1 MEIQIPYPPKRD
13 PLQFIFF
20 NDRGLRPGWRL
31 AIFIVIVFAL
41 TIILSIPLSLLR
53 RPGHGL
59 EPSSLILEKLFELT
73 AVLVASWA
81 MSHIEQ
87 RNMGEY
93 GLPVQN
99 AGIFSRFV
107 RGYIFWGF
115 LPLTLLLLLLRALHT
130 FYFGNVALHGIQV
143 FSWAGIWGLLFILV
157 GLHEEY
163 LLRGYALYTLSEG
176 IGFWPAAV
184 VLASVFATLHTF
196 NKGEARVGIIM
207 TALFALFASVTLRY
221 TGNLWMAAGLHAG
234 WDWGQSYFYGT
245 PNSGLVLPGHLLNPH
260 TQGPA
265 WLTGGSVGPEG
276 SVLTLVLLAVMS
288 ILFVL
293 LYRRRRRPALLV
305 TRGKPYR

>member
-1 MEIQIPYPPKRD
+1 MEIQIPDPLQRD
-13 PLQFIFF
+13 PLQSIFF

-31 AIFIVIVFAL
+31 AIFLAIIIAL
-41 TIILSIPLSLLR
+41 TVILSNLFILLR
-53 RPGHGL
+53 GPGQGL
-59 EPSSLILEKLFELT
+59 EPSSLILEKLFELV

-81 MSHIEQ
+81 MSRIEQ
-87 RNMGEY
+87 RNMAEY
-93 GLPVQN
+93 GLPLKN
-99 AGIFSRFV
+99 AGIFSRFI

-115 LPLTLLLLLLRALHT
+115 LPLTLLLLLLSALHT
-130 FYFGNVALHGIQV
+130 FYFGNVALYGIQV

-163 LLRGYALYTLSEG
+163 LLRGYALYTLAEG

-184 VLASVFATLHTF
+184 VLASVFAALHTL

-207 TALFALFASVTLRY
+207 TAVFALLASVTLRY
-221 TGNLWMAAGLHAG
+221 TGNLWTAVGLHAG

-245 PNSGLVLPGHLLNPH
+245 PNSGLVVPGHLLNPH

-276 SVLTLVLLAVMS
+276 SVLTLVLLMLMS

-293 LYRRRRRPALLV
+293 LYRRRKRPALVV
-305 TRGKPYR
+305 TQA